1 MDYHGNEVINIDLS
15 PFLTQPYLGQISDSK
30 KMYMNKETHIID
42 RFEFHHVLS
51 TYTARKVDRKE
62 KCSFVFLMKIQ

>member
-42 RFEFHHVLS
+42 RF
-51 TYTARKVDRKE
+51 
-62 KCSFVFLMKIQ
+62 